1 MLRKRRA
8 GLVVS
13 AAIGAAVLAGPAAAN
28 ATTFT
33 VTTNN
38 DTAGSCSAPD
48 SSDASDCDTLRAAIN
63 AANGNGAAD
72 TINLSSLT
80 GQTIGLTNDLPQIDA
95 SDGALTITGTD
106 AHDVTIDGG
115 GEFQIF
121 NVAGGN
127 PVNISGLTLTGGYV
141 QNADGGAVYGGQN
154 TDVTITNTVFTGN
167 KATGGSSSPGPL
179 HGDSDGGNGGAIGA
193 LGQLAVS
200 DSQFQG
206 NDADHAGGAIF
217 TRQGLTMHTSTL
229 SGNTAGTRG
238 GAIAGAKYNCA
249 SGCSP
254 FPYRLNM
261 SNLDISGS
269 TLSGNS
275 AYAGGAIDAPAL
287 LALSGSTVTG
297 NTANLLGG
305 GIDSFGK
312 YAQTQI
318 SDSKITSNTSH
329 GGGGGISVA
338 QLSGL
343 NPAQVKYTGNIVPLK
358 HAVDSTISNTTIAGN
373 HADYVGGGLGM
384 MVLGDGDHFTVSH
397 STVSGNSAAPENGT
411 GFGGGVYF
419 ASYLPTYLGNR
430 AARGGTPIISS
441 LYGATDGEF
450 RTEDS
455 TISGNSADVGG
466 GVSVGGQPQYV
477 PVLAKALTDAGL
489 GKAAGR
495 SPSNSDQP
503 ILGPDGS
510 IDFENSTIASNSA
523 SKFGGGLYTNQY
535 SDDPQTESTTMI
547 SPTIQLTSSIVADN
561 QANGAPNDAERPDG
575 STDGGLDSAFSLVE
589 NPTNVPF
596 IASQSSLTGIDPQL
610 GALGDNG
617 GPTQTQLPS
626 TTSPVIDRGKAPA
639 RLLDDQRALA
649 RIVDGDAANAAG
661 GDGADI
667 GAVEVQNPAKNVVVP
682 SGPQTVPDV
691 SDHTPPRM
699 TLKVPKELSIAQL
712 IAGFNVKVNCNEPC
726 AMTFRLYASAPT
738 GTLHSAGY
746 NFRLL
751 NKKIGRK
758 TGSRRVHLQPC
769 LAGSPSKKR
778 THVCRK
784 RITAA
789 LFAKPQQSFKVK
801 LIVAAKDKAAN
812 VSHRKAFIRIHH

>member
-33 VTTNN
+33 VTSNS
-38 DTAGSCSAPD
+38 DTAGSCTAPD
-48 SSDASDCDTLRAAIN
+48 SNDAANCDTLRDAIN
-63 AANGNGAAD
+63 AANVNSADD
-72 TINLSSLT
+72 TITLSSLS
-80 GQTIGLTNDLPQIDA
+80 GQTITLSNNLPQIDA
-95 SDGALTITGTD
+95 SDGALAITGTD

-121 NVAGGN
+121 NVAGSN

-141 QNADGGAVYGGQN
+141 DNADGGALYSGKN
-154 TDVTITNTVFTGN
+154 TDVTISNTVFTGN
-167 KATGGSSSPGPL
+167 TADGGSSPSGPF
-179 HGDSDGGNGGAIGA
+179 HPDADGGNGGAIGA
-193 LGQLAVS
+193 IGQLAVS
-200 DSQFQG
+200 NSTFEN
-206 NDADHAGGAIF
+206 NDANWAGGAIF
-217 TRQGLTMHTSTL
+217 TRQGVTLRNSTL
-229 SGNTAGTRG
+229 SGNTAGSRG
-238 GAIAGAKYNCA
+238 GAIAGAKYDCA
-249 SGCSP
+249 DTGCSP
-254 FPYRLNM
+254 PERFFH
-261 SNLDISGS
+261 SDLDIAGS
-269 TLSGNS
+269 TLSDNN
-275 AYAGGAIDAPAL
+275 AYVGGAIDAPAL
-287 LALSGSTVTG
+287 LSLSGSSVTG
-297 NTANLLGG
+297 NTAHILGG

-318 SDSKITSNTSH
+318 SDSRIASNTSH

-338 QLSGL
+338 QLSAA
-343 NPAQVKYTGNIVPLK
+343 NPFEIKYSGNVVTTK
-358 HAVDSTISNTTIAGN
+358 HAVNSEISRTTIAGN
-373 HADYVGGGLGM
+373 HADYVGGGVGM
-384 MVLGDGDHFTVSH
+384 MALGDGDHFTITH
-397 STVSGNSAAPENGT
+397 STISGNEAAPENGT

-419 ASYLPTYLGNR
+419 ASYVPSMNNT
-430 AARGGTPIISS
+430 RGSTVINA
-441 LYGATDGEF
+441 LYGGLTDGEF

-466 GVSVGGQPQYV
+466 GVSVGGRQQE
-477 PVLAKALTDAGL
+477 PVLTDLLSKTRFAGQV
-489 GKAAGR
+489 GGR

-503 ILGPDGS
+503 IIGPNGS

-523 SKFGGGLYTNQY
+523 KQFGGGLYTNQY
-535 SDDPQTESTTMI
+535 ADDPEAESPNLV

-561 QANGAPNDAERPDG
+561 QANGAANDTERPDG
-575 STDGGLDSAFSLVE
+575 STGGGIDSAFSLVE

-639 RLLDDQRALA
+639 RLLDDQRGLA

-667 GAVEVQNPAKNVVVP
+667 GADEVQNPAKNVVVP

-712 IAGFNVKVNCNEPC
+712 IRGFNVKVNCNEPC
-726 AMTFRLYASAPT
+726 SMTFRLYASAPT

-758 TGSRRVHLQPC
+758 SGSRKVHLQPC
-769 LAGSPSKKR
+769 LAGSPSKRR

-789 LFAKPQQSFKVK
+789 LFAKPQQTFKVK